1 MEAEQFFHNQVTKN
15 NTLYKKLQ
23 KSASQ
28 IAGLRVVIFII
39 ATALFVYFI
48 NQRELGIALGVLFS
62 FLILFIFLIKR
73 HNHLKF
79 QRDQYK
85 FLAEI
90 NVEELARQE
99 GDLSSIENG
108 ADFFIKDHTYAE
120 DLDILG
126 NHSVYQLLNR
136 TTTYP
141 GKKLLAKRL
150 LGEKSSVGLTEK
162 QVSVIELM
170 GIPMFMQEYQAL
182 GRHVKA
188 DKEDFLNFN
197 SWLINKPNLIN
208 KKGIKFWSYFL
219 PAVFLIV
226 FAIASIFSI
235 TYYTMLP
242 IVLVNLI
249 LLGKQHKYALEVV
262 DNTAKSLK
270 MLRSFVNHIDL
281 VEQQNFSKG
290 LLSELASEF
299 NREGHRAKIE
309 IGKITSLLEHLQT
322 RNNIFHL
329 FVNIPALM
337 DIHWLIRIE
346 NWQERNRDNI
356 HHWFDALAEFELLIS
371 LAGHAFANREWVM
384 PEINET
390 PYFLKSKN
398 LGHPLIAKD
407 KRINNDFEMEEKG
420 KVILLTGPNMAGKS
434 TFLRTIG
441 VNIILAQIG
450 STVCAS
456 EFSFNE
462 EMKVFTAMRIKDNL
476 SESISSFYAELS
488 RIKQLLEL
496 VEKDV
501 PVLYFLDEILKGTNS
516 ADRHKG
522 AEALIKQLSKLKVS
536 GFVSTHDLELGEM
549 AKKMNTVN
557 NYSFESIIDNGNIN
571 FDYRIREG
579 ICQSFNASEL
589 MRQMG
594 IDV

>member
-1 MEAEQFFHNQVTKN
+1 MQAAQFFHSQVSKN
-15 NTLYKKLQ
+15 NALYKKLQ
-23 KSASQ
+23 KAASQ
-28 IAGLRVVIFII
+28 IAGLRVTLFVIAI
-39 ATALFVYFI
+39 ALFVYFI
-48 NQRELGIALGVLFS
+48 NQRELGFALGVLLV
-62 FLILFIFLIKR
+62 FLILFILLIKR
-73 HNHLKF
+73 HTELKF

-85 FLAEI
+85 FLEEI
-90 NVEELARQE
+90 NEEELARLE

-108 ADFFIKDHTYAE
+108 VEFIIKDHAYAE

-126 NHSVYQLLNR
+126 NHSIYQLLNR

-141 GKKLLAKRL
+141 GKELLANRL
-150 LGEKSSVGLTEK
+150 LGKQSSVGLNERQAGVKNLVETP
-162 QVSVIELM
+162 V
-170 GIPMFMQEYQAL
+170 FMQEYQAL
-182 GRHVKA
+182 GRHVKS
-188 DKEDFLNFN
+188 DKKDFLNFKN
-197 SWLINKPNLIN
+197 WLARKPNLIN
-208 KKGIKFWSYFL
+208 KKRIKFWSYFL
-219 PAVFLIV
+219 PAVFLIG
-226 FAIASIFSI
+226 FTITSIFSI
-235 TYYTMLP
+235 TYYSLIP
-242 IVLVNLI
+242 IILVNMI
-249 LLGKQHKYALEVV
+249 LLGRQHKYALEVV
-262 DNTAKSLK
+262 DKTSKSLK
-270 MLRSFVNHIDL
+270 MLNSFVHHIEL
-281 VEQQNFSKG
+281 IERQNFSSG
-290 LLSELASEF
+290 LLVKFAKEF
-299 NREGHRAKIE
+299 NHDGHRAKVE
-309 IGKITSLLEHLQT
+309 ISKIATLLEHLQT

-346 NWQERNRDNI
+346 NWQERNHDNVQ
-356 HHWFDALAEFELLIS
+356 HWFDTLAEFELLIS
-371 LAGHAFANREWVM
+371 LGGHAFANNVWIM
-384 PEINET
+384 PKIDER
-390 PYFLKSKN
+390 PYHLEAKN

-407 KRINNDFEMEEKG
+407 KSITNDFKMQDKG

-456 EFSFNE
+456 AFSFNA
-462 EMKVFTAMRIKDNL
+462 EMQVFTAMRIKDDL

-488 RIKQLLEL
+488 RIRLLLEL
-496 VEKDV
+496 VEEGV

-536 GFVSTHDLELGEM
+536 GFVSTHDIELGEM
-549 AKKMNTVN
+549 AKKMSTVN

-571 FDYRIREG
+571 FDYKIREG

>member
-1 MEAEQFFHNQVTKN
+1 MQAAQFFHSQVSKN
-15 NTLYKKLQ
+15 NALYKKLQ
-23 KSASQ
+23 KAASQ
-28 IAGLRVVIFII
+28 IAGLRVTLFVI

-48 NQRELGIALGVLFS
+48 NQRELGFALGVLLV
-62 FLILFIFLIKR
+62 FLILFILLIKR
-73 HNHLKF
+73 HTELKF

-85 FLAEI
+85 FLEEI
-90 NVEELARQE
+90 NEEELARLE

-108 ADFFIKDHTYAE
+108 VEFIIKDHAYAE

-126 NHSVYQLLNR
+126 NHSIYQLLNR

-141 GKKLLAKRL
+141 GKELLANRL
-150 LGEKSSVGLTEK
+150 LGKQSSVGLNERQAGVKNLVETP
-162 QVSVIELM
+162 V
-170 GIPMFMQEYQAL
+170 FMQEYQAL
-182 GRHVKA
+182 GRHVKS
-188 DKEDFLNFN
+188 DKKDFLNFKN
-197 SWLINKPNLIN
+197 WLGRKPNLIN

-219 PAVFLIV
+219 PAVFLIG
-226 FAIASIFSI
+226 FTITSIFSI
-235 TYYTMLP
+235 TYYSLIP
-242 IVLVNLI
+242 IILVNMI
-249 LLGKQHKYALEVV
+249 LLGRQHKYALEVV
-262 DNTAKSLK
+262 DKTSKSLK
-270 MLRSFVNHIDL
+270 MLNSFVHHIEL
-281 VEQQNFSKG
+281 IERQNFSSG
-290 LLSELASEF
+290 LLVKFAKEF
-299 NREGHRAKIE
+299 NHDGHRAKVE
-309 IGKITSLLEHLQT
+309 ISKIATLLEHLQT

-346 NWQERNRDNI
+346 NWQERNHDNVQ
-356 HHWFDALAEFELLIS
+356 HWFDTLAEFELLIS
-371 LAGHAFANREWVM
+371 LGGHAFANNVWIM
-384 PEINET
+384 PKIDER
-390 PYFLKSKN
+390 PYHLEAKN

-407 KRINNDFEMEEKG
+407 KSITNDFKMQDKG

-456 EFSFNE
+456 AFSFNA
-462 EMKVFTAMRIKDNL
+462 EMQVFTAMRIKDDL

-488 RIKQLLEL
+488 RIRLLLEL
-496 VEKDV
+496 VEEGV

-536 GFVSTHDLELGEM
+536 GFVSTHDIELGEM
-549 AKKMNTVN
+549 AKKMSTVN

-571 FDYRIREG
+571 FDYKIREG

>member
-1 MEAEQFFHNQVTKN
+1 MQAAQFFHNQVSKN
-15 NTLYKKLQ
+15 NALYKKLQ
-23 KSASQ
+23 KAASQ
-28 IAGLRVVIFII
+28 IAGIRVIVFII
-39 ATALFVYFI
+39 ATAFFVYFI
-48 NQRELGIALGVLFS
+48 NQRELGIALGVLFA

-73 HNHLKF
+73 HGQLKF

-85 FLAEI
+85 FLEEI
-90 NVEELARQE
+90 NEEELARLD
-99 GDLSSIENG
+99 GDLSSIEDG
-108 ADFFIKDHTYAE
+108 AEFLIKDHAYAE

-141 GKKLLAKRL
+141 GKELLANRL
-150 LGEKSSVGLTEK
+150 LGEQSRAGLSERQAGVK
-162 QVSVIELM
+162 NLVQ
-170 GIPMFMQEYQAL
+170 IPEFMQEYQAL
-182 GRHVKA
+182 GRHVKS

-197 SWLINKPNLIN
+197 SWLGRKPNLIN
-208 KKGIKFWSYFL
+208 KKGIKFWTYFL
-219 PAVFLIV
+219 PTVFLID
-226 FAIASIFSI
+226 FALTSIFSI
-235 TYYTMLP
+235 TYYTLIP
-242 IVLVNLI
+242 IILVNMI

-262 DNTAKSLK
+262 DKTSKSLK
-270 MLRSFVNHIDL
+270 MLNSFVHHIEL
-281 VEQQNFSKG
+281 IERQNFSSG
-290 LLSELASEF
+290 LLVEFAKEF
-299 NREGHRAKIE
+299 NREGHRAKVE
-309 IGKITSLLEHLQT
+309 ISKIARLLEHLQT

-346 NWQERNRDNI
+346 TWQKRNRDNV
-356 HHWFDALAEFELLIS
+356 HHWFDTLAEFEFLIS
-371 LAGHAFANREWVM
+371 LAGHAFANKEWVT
-384 PEINET
+384 PGINEA
-390 PYFLKSKN
+390 PYFLKAKN
-398 LGHPLIAKD
+398 LGHPLIAQD
-407 KRINNDFEMEEKG
+407 KCINNDFEMQEKG

-441 VNIILAQIG
+441 INIILAQIG

-456 EFSFNE
+456 EFSFNI
-462 EMKVFTAMRIKDNL
+462 EMQVFTGMRIKDDL

-488 RIKQLLEL
+488 RIKQLLEM
-496 VEKDV
+496 VEEGV

-522 AEALIKQLSKLKVS
+522 AEALIRQLSKLEVS
-536 GFVSTHDLELGEM
+536 GFVSTHDIELGEM
-549 AKKMNTVN
+549 AKKMDTVN

-571 FDYRIREG
+571 FDYKIREG